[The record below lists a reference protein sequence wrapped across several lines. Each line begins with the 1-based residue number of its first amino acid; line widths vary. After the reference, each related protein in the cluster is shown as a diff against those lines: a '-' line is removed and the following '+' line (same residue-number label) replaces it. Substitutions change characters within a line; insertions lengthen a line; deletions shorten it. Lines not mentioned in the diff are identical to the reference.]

1 MSAQQQTSRQQ
12 RRAGRVPP
20 AFAVRTATA
29 LRQFLLRL
37 ADRMLPANI
46 AVAEAAHQ
54 FAKAHILATLSELGV
69 ADALGDEALS
79 SAELAQRTGCD
90 PDAMHRL
97 LRASATFG
105 IVHMDRH
112 GVVRASRLT
121 RLLRGSDPYAVGP
134 WCRYLSSAPHQQA
147 WSDLAASVRTGDNA
161 FHRVNGA
168 SMFSWFAAHP
178 EQGEHFNRGLAGL
191 TLSDAPFVIAALP
204 LPNSGVVCDVAGGR
218 GALLAE
224 ILDARPG
231 LRGVLVESAQV
242 LTDADGYLTERGL
255 RDRVEL
261 VTGDMFEPLDVK
273 ADLFLLKWI
282 LHDWD
287 DPTCKRLLTSIA
299 TGMPTGATLAIIEG
313 VQDRH
318 VVDPRFSNVDLEML
332 VVTEG
337 GRERSVEEMN
347 ALLTTAQ
354 LTPQDVTRTATGV
367 AVLTA
372 TAN

>member
-1 MSAQQQTSRQQ
+1 V
-12 RRAGRVPP
+12 RA
-20 AFAVRTATA
+20 ATA

-105 IVHMDRH
+105 VVRMDRH

-204 LPNSGVVCDVAGGR
+204 LRNSGVVCDVAGGR

-347 ALLTTAQ
+347 ALLATAQ